1 MLTTFLLFLAP
12 FACTPATTAPVPCD
26 TGSEATDSGTDTD
39 TQDTD
44 TDTDT
49 QDTDTDTDTQDT
61 DTDTQD
67 TDTQDTGAATGTCPE
82 GVSAICGTISGTAPL
97 NAFIVGIWPDG
108 GTLPLALRAYDP
120 TYETITLPN
129 LYAIT
134 DEESVTGS
142 IAGSWRAALVV
153 DSNGDGALVIDSDT
167 TYNYGTVT
175 VTEGA
180 PLQGVDF
187 TLP

>member
-1 MLTTFLLFLAP
+1 MLTTFLLLLAP
-12 FACTPATTAPVPCD
+12 FACTPASTAPAPCD
-26 TGSEATDSGTDTD
+26 TGSEPTDSGTDTD
-39 TQDTD
+39 TQ
-44 TDTDT
+44 
-49 QDTDTDTDTQDT
+49 DTDTDTQDT

-67 TDTQDTGAATGTCPE
+67 TDTDTQDTDTDTQDTDTATGTCPE

-108 GTLPLALRAYDP
+108 GTLPVALQAYDP
-120 TYETITLPN
+120 TYETITLPT

-167 TYNYGTVT
+167 TYNFGTVT
-175 VTEGA
+175 VTEGS
-180 PLQGVDF
+180 PLEGVDF